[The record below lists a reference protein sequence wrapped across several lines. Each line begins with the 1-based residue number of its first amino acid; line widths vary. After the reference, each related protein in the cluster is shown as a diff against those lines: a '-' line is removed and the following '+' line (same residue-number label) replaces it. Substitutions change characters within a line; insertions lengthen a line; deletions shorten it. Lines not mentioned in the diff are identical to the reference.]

1 MSSSVQ
7 QAQSSR
13 RKLRPDARKVLLEK
27 TRNRV
32 EGLYEKPVEELTP
45 EEIARMKQAFFLGV

>member
-7 QAQSSR
+7 QVQSQR

-32 EGLYEKPVEELTP
+32 QDLYEKPVEELTP
-45 EEIARMKQAFFLGV
+45 EEIARMKQLFFLGV